1 MFGAK
6 RVLVIATD
14 RCSHVRG
21 LSFQKGIILVQ
32 IHISRFAKLTS
43 PETANLGIF
52 PGFPT
57 DVRTA
62 RGAAPLFVGFTLR
75 KVRAR
80 VGAVFYLTR
89 CALM

>member
-21 LSFQKGIILVQ
+21 LSFQKGIVQ
-32 IHISRFAKLTS
+32 IHVSRFAKLMS

-80 VGAVFYLTR
+80 VGAGFYLTR